1 MSEETRPVPPFPPAE
16 LEFSGGATNDP
27 RRPGPE
33 YNNRWFIIRDGI
45 GYWRNS
51 DGGEPDG
58 YVASRKEAGVWK
70 GEKISPWNIGA
81 GIMELLPL
89 PQPLIITA
97 ADRDIKFGGLGKV
110 GLSRLCIL
118 KNNEGQY
125 VDGNLQPVAERAL
138 ATIQRVDKLYAMDI
152 VRPFTF
158 ELLVPADADTGG
170 PEVQFTVKFAEAQRD
185 TDAARF
191 LVKYVA
197 AEEVTGYSY
206 FSSVGSRSN
215 RAKAFVMDKKSLRRY
230 FDDVKKELIVIELLK
245 PMPLSKITDF
255 FSKDAIELIK
265 TAFKS
270 EPIRGFMLSKLKVMP
285 PAELDTF
292 EKLQGWIEWNV
303 GKVSTGGSTEIT
315 LDPLVVQEAPR
326 TVEDVSMEIEVKRS
340 RRAYGRCKFYRTE
353 WGTDQA
359 PITLVRLRELAE
371 GAANYVTLRRAVLT
385 ECIEASD
392 DCDYENKEDESLEDY
407 QTDDTDDHETTW
419 RDGTSGVD
427 ALIKAFMRQHLPEQL
442 TRLERGT

>member
-1 MSEETRPVPPFPPAE
+1 
-16 LEFSGGATNDP
+16 
-27 RRPGPE
+27 
-33 YNNRWFIIRDGI
+33 
-45 GYWRNS
+45 
-51 DGGEPDG
+51 
-58 YVASRKEAGVWK
+58 
-70 GEKISPWNIGA
+70 
-81 GIMELLPL
+81 MELLPL